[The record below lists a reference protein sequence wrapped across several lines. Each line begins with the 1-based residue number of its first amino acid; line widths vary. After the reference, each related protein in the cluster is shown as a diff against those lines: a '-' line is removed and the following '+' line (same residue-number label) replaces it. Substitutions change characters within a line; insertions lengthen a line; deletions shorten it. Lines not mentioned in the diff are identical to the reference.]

1 MKYQSFLFRCLLLV
15 LLTGFLA
22 SCDQSKKTKFSVEDV
37 PDPKKSGGGYVSN
50 PDHLIS
56 DAAVTEL
63 NEKLSV
69 LDNAGKAQ
77 VAVVILHSIGDNESR
92 DFAHK
97 LFNYW
102 KIGNKEKNNGLLVL
116 MVEDARRLE
125 FETGYGL
132 EADMPDIICFRIQ
145 QEYMIPRIKEH
156 NYDAAFTDGIKSVAS
171 LFNNGNYAYDKL
183 PDIAPPD
190 ASMMAANSPE
200 VPGGGAYA
208 VADTPLA
215 ASDIPDVAGV
225 DMATATA
232 PADAID
238 VAPQSFAQT
247 DIPTNSASNNYTGD
261 FSIPSVIFWLF
272 ASAAMMHVFFG
283 KKVKR
288 KESDMD
294 AEPLKM
300 SAIPNEFLRPRWT
313 GLIIIHAVAFYII
326 YYITTKRHTDVGFL
340 KVFLIYY
347 LVWLAF
353 MHVAVLL
360 IAVRSAMM
368 LRNDDRHL
376 KWLRLEVLRR
386 DLRIAGYVFP
396 VPYLWFYLKWLQYRL
411 NHLRNDVYDCP
422 QCSHPMH
429 KLDET
434 ADNTYLD
441 KGQVMEE
448 KLESVD
454 YDVWR
459 CDTCNTQTVLNY
471 TNMRSGLTDCPSCK
485 HKTYK
490 CKKTV
495 TKQRAT
501 TSSQGWGIREYVCA
515 FCAYAH
521 DYQFIIPKISK
532 SSSSSSGSSFS
543 SSSSSS
549 SSWGGGSSGGGGASS
564 SW

>member
-15 LLTGFLA
+15 LFTGFLA
-22 SCDQSKKTKFSVEDV
+22 SCDQSKKQKFSVEDV

-56 DAAVTEL
+56 DATVNEL

-77 VAVVILHSIGDNESR
+77 VGVVILHSIGDNEPR

-102 KIGNKEKNNGLLVL
+102 KIGEKEKNNGLLVL

-156 NYDAAFTDGIKSVAS
+156 NYDAAFTDGIRSVVS
-171 LFNNGNYAYDKL
+171 LFNNGNYAYDRL
-183 PDIAPPD
+183 PDLAPAD
-190 ASMMAANSPE
+190 ASLMAADSTNE
-200 VPGGGAYA
+200 VVA
-208 VADTPLA
+208 VAPVGAGDAQDA
-215 ASDIPDVAGV
+215 AAA
-225 DMATATA
+225 DMATA
-232 PADAID
+232 PGDAID

-247 DIPTNSASNNYTGD
+247 DIATNSTSNDYTGD

-272 ASAAMMHVFFG
+272 ASAAMMHLFFG

-288 KESDMD
+288 KDDDID
-294 AEPLKM
+294 AEPLKI
-300 SAIPNEFLRPRWT
+300 SSIPNEFLRPRWI
-313 GLIIIHAVAFYII
+313 GLIIIHAVVFYII
-326 YYITTKRHTDVGFL
+326 YYITTKQHTDVGFL

-353 MHVAVLL
+353 MHVAVIL
-360 IAVRSAMM
+360 IAARSAVM

-396 VPYLWFYLKWLQYRL
+396 LPYLWFYLKWLQYRL
-411 NHLRNDVYDCP
+411 NRLRNDVYDCP
-422 QCSHPMH
+422 QCSHPMR
-429 KLDET
+429 KLDE
-434 ADNTYLD
+434 AEDNTYLD

-485 HKTYK
+485 YKTYK

-501 TSSQGWGIREYVCA
+501 TSSEGWGIREYICA

-532 SSSSSSGSSFS
+532 SSSSSSSGS

-549 SSWGGGSSGGGGASS
+549 SSSSGWGGGSSGGGGASS

>member
-1 MKYQSFLFRCLLLV
+1 MKYQPFLLRCLLLA
-15 LLTGFLA
+15 LLIGFLA
-22 SCDQSKKTKFSVEDV
+22 SCNQSKKQKFSVEDV

-56 DAAVTEL
+56 DATVTEL
-63 NEKLSV
+63 NEKLST

-77 VAVVILHSIGDNESR
+77 VAVVILHSIGDNETR

-102 KIGNKEKNNGLLVL
+102 KIGDKEKNNGLLIL
-116 MVEDARRLE
+116 MVEDARKLE

-156 NYDAAFTDGIKSVAS
+156 NYDAAFTDGVKSVAS
-171 LFNNGNYAYDKL
+171 LFDNGNYAYDML
-183 PDIAPPD
+183 PDLPGAD
-190 ASMMAANSPE
+190 AS
-200 VPGGGAYA
+200 
-208 VADTPLA
+208 L
-215 ASDIPDVAGV
+215 
-225 DMATATA
+225 MATDSETVATDEIPPPVTA
-232 PADAID
+232 GDAID
-238 VAPQSFAQT
+238 VAPQSFAST
-247 DIPTNSASNNYTGD
+247 EEATSSASNDYTGD
-261 FSIPSVIFWLF
+261 FSFMAIIFWLF
-272 ASAAMMHVFFG
+272 ISAAMMHVFFG
-283 KKVKR
+283 KKAKRR
-288 KESDMD
+288 KENADE
-294 AEPLKM
+294 EPL
-300 SAIPNEFLRPRWT
+300 AVTAVPNEFLRPRWI
-313 GLIIIHAVAFYII
+313 GLIIIHAIAFYTIFYLI
-326 YYITTKRHTDVGFL
+326 TKRHMDVGFL
-340 KVFLIYY
+340 KVCLIYY
-347 LVWLAF
+347 LVWLVF

-360 IAVRSAMM
+360 IM
-368 LRNDDRHL
+368 LRTAVMLKNDDRHL

-386 DLRIAGYVFP
+386 DLRIAGYIFP
-396 VPYLWFYLKWLQYRL
+396 LPYLWLYIMWLKNRL

-422 QCSHPMH
+422 QCAQSMH
-429 KLDET
+429 KLDE
-434 ADNTYLD
+434 AEDDTYLE
-441 KGQVMEE
+441 KGQVVEE
-448 KLESVD
+448 KLDSVD

-471 TNMRSGLTDCPSCK
+471 TNMRSALADCPSCK

-501 TSSQGWGIREYVCA
+501 TSSEGWGIKEYVCA

-521 DYQFIIPKISK
+521 DYQFVIPKISES
-532 SSSSSSGSSFS
+532 SSSSSSGSS

>member
-1 MKYQSFLFRCLLLV
+1 MKYQPFLLRCLLLA
-15 LLTGFLA
+15 LLIGFLP
-22 SCDQSKKTKFSVEDV
+22 SCNQSKKQKFSVEDV

-50 PDHLIS
+50 PDQLIS
-56 DAAVTEL
+56 AAAVNEL
-63 NEKLSV
+63 NEKLSA

-77 VAVVILHSIGDNESR
+77 VAVVILHSIGDNETR

-102 KIGNKEKNNGLLVL
+102 KIGDKEKNNGLLIL
-116 MVEDARRLE
+116 MVEDARKLE

-171 LFNNGNYAYDKL
+171 LFDNGNYAYNML
-183 PDIAPPD
+183 PDLPRAD
-190 ASMMAANSPE
+190 SSLMAADTIVIAGDEATMPAT
-200 VPGGGAYA
+200 VPATDG
-208 VADTPLA
+208 
-215 ASDIPDVAGV
+215 DV
-225 DMATATA
+225 
-232 PADAID
+232 ID
-238 VAPQSFAQT
+238 VAPQSFAST
-247 DIPTNSASNNYTGD
+247 DQATNSASNDYTGD
-261 FSIPSVIFWLF
+261 FSFTAIIFWLF

-288 KESDMD
+288 REDDPD
-294 AEPLKM
+294 AEPL
-300 SAIPNEFLRPRWT
+300 AITAVPNEFLRPRWI
-313 GLIIIHAVAFYII
+313 GLIIIHAIAFYTIF
-326 YYITTKRHTDVGFL
+326 YIATKRHTDVGFL
-340 KVFLIYY
+340 KVFLVYY
-347 LVWLAF
+347 LVWLVF
-353 MHVAVLL
+353 MHAAVLL
-360 IAVRSAMM
+360 IMLRSAVM

-396 VPYLWFYLKWLQYRL
+396 LPYLWLYMMWLKSRL

-422 QCSHPMH
+422 QCTHAMH
-429 KLDET
+429 KLDE
-434 ADNTYLD
+434 ADDNTYLE
-441 KGQVMEE
+441 KGQVVEE
-448 KLESVD
+448 DLDSVD

-471 TNMRSGLTDCPSCK
+471 TNMRSALADCPSCK

-495 TKQRAT
+495 TKKRAT
-501 TSSQGWGIREYVCA
+501 TSSEGWGIKEYACA

-521 DYQFIIPKISK
+521 DYQFVIPKISK
-532 SSSSSSGSSFS
+532 SSSSSSSGSS